1 MKKVLKIVGIV
12 LAVFIGIPLISALF
26 ISKDFDYE
34 TSITI
39 TSSADNVW
47 HNVNSFHALDQWSP
61 WNDYD
66 PNIKKTFTGED
77 GVVGSTTSWESEVK
91 KVGSGMQTITEV
103 VPFES
108 INMDIEFYTPYE
120 SKAKG
125 YIKLLETG
133 HETQVTWEVHSQIPY
148 PLNFMNLWLDPE
160 KELGEEFKKALNKL
174 KVLCEE

>member
-12 LAVFIGIPLISALF
+12 LVISIAVPLISALF
-26 ISKDFDYE
+26 ISKDFAYE
-34 TSITI
+34 TSMTI
-39 TSSADNVW
+39 ESSVDNVW

-66 PNIKKTFTGED
+66 PNMKKTFTGED
-77 GVVGSTTSWESEVK
+77 GAIGSTTSWESNVE

-108 INMDIEFYTPYE
+108 IHMDLKFYTPYE
-120 SKAKG
+120 SEAKG

-133 HETQVTWEVHSQIPY
+133 HETQVDWGFYSQIPY
-148 PLNFMNLWLDPE
+148 PLNFMNLWLNPE
-160 KELGEEFKKALNKL
+160 EKLGKKFKKGLNKL